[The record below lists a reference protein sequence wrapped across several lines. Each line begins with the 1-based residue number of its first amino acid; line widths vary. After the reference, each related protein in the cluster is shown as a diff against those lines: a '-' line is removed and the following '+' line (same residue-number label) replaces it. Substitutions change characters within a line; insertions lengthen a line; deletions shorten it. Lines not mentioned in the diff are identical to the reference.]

1 MSTEIK
7 TIEDEEIDILEN
19 KPYVLILHNDN
30 HSTFDW
36 VINCL
41 IRICNHNVES
51 ATQIAY
57 LVHYKGKSEVRRG
70 ELNKLTNMKNRLVD
84 CGLSCTI
91 EKK

>member
-1 MSTEIK
+1 MGIQTVTK
-7 TIEDEEIDILEN
+7 DEEKIGELLD
-19 KPYVLILHNDN
+19 KPFTLILHNDD

-57 LVHYKGKSEVRRG
+57 IVHYKGKSEVRRG
-70 ELNKLTNMKNRLVD
+70 ELNKLTIMKERLVD
-84 CGLSCTI
+84 CGLTCSI
-91 EKK
+91 EKN